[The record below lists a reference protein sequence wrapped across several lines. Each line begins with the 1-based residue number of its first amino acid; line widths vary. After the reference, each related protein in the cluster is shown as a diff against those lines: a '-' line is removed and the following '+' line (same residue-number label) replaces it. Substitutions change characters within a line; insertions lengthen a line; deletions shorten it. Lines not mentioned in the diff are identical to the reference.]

1 MKTATRL
8 WSHGFIRT
16 LSGLAIVA
24 APTCALFF
32 GLVSTEGAN
41 TPSAAVQA
49 LSSVVVNA
57 DPASG
62 KTDPTAVAG
71 SMSCVECHK
80 SEIAALKVS
89 KHNSS
94 ITLITSHPKIAEFAK
109 AANVALED
117 VLQDSICSS
126 CHATQQDTGKGVHAI
141 GSVSCESCHGGAS
154 GKPEWLKLHGDKKK
168 GINAAVRAACGK
180 AGMIRA
186 SNIYRITK
194 NCVGCHVVSNQAL
207 VNAGH
212 PVSTQ
217 KWKFEL
223 VGGSSGEV
231 RHNFQVDQKVN
242 GEAPTA
248 WLKHAKGASEE
259 NRQRMKYLIGML
271 VDLEV
276 TLGALKTVPKAAG
289 KSDFAKG
296 HAKRLKAVA
305 KKLKEAVKEL
315 EDTTPAELAAAQ
327 EAIDDI
333 GRISSLNFK
342 SQDGAEIAEPKIA
355 AAASALAENNDG
367 SKLGKLDSVVKKRAK
382 PRGDAY
388 TP

>member
-1 MKTATRL
+1 M
-8 WSHGFIRT
+8 
-16 LSGLAIVA
+16 
-24 APTCALFF
+24 FF

-49 LSSVVVNA
+49 LSAAVVSG

-71 SMSCVECHK
+71 SMSCVKCHK
-80 SEIAALKVS
+80 SEVDALMKS

-94 ITLITSHPKIAEFAK
+94 ITLITNHPKIPAFAK
-109 AANVALED
+109 AAGIPAANVLKNALC
-117 VLQDSICSS
+117 VG
-126 CHATQQDTGKGVHAI
+126 CHATPKTAGGGIEAI
-141 GSVSCESCHGGAS
+141 SSVSCESCHGGAS
-154 GKPEWLKLHGDKKK
+154 GKPEWLEAHGKK
-168 GINAAVRAACGK
+168 GIGPAGRANCDK

-223 VGGSSGEV
+223 VGGTSGEV
-231 RHNFQVDQKVN
+231 RHNFQVDQAVN
-242 GEAPTA
+242 ADTPTA
-248 WLKHAKGASEE
+248 WMKYTKEASAE
-259 NRQRMKYLIGML
+259 NRKRMKYLIGML

-276 TLGALKTVPKAAG
+276 TLDYLKGVPKADG
-289 KSDFAKG
+289 KTAFAKG
-296 HAKRLKAVA
+296 HAKRVKAVA
-305 KKLKEAVKEL
+305 KNLKEAAKAL
-315 EDTTPAELAAAQ
+315 GDDAPAEVAAAQ
-327 EAIDDI
+327 QAIEDI

-342 SQDGAEIAEPKIA
+342 SQDGASAAAPKIA

-367 SKLGKLDSVVKKRAK
+367 SKLGKLDSVIAKRAK
-382 PRGDAY
+382 PRGDAH

>member
-1 MKTATRL
+1 MKTTTRL
-8 WSHGFIRT
+8 WSHGLVRT

-49 LSSVVVNA
+49 LSAAVVSG
-57 DPASG
+57 DPASD

-71 SMSCVECHK
+71 SMSCVKCHK
-80 SEIAALKVS
+80 SEVAALMKS

-94 ITLITSHPKIAEFAK
+94 IDLITNHPKIGDFANAVGIAN
-109 AANVALED
+109 AAGALKD
-117 VLQDSICSS
+117 RLCVG
-126 CHATQQDTGKGVHAI
+126 CHATPQDTGDGLLAL

-154 GKPEWLKLHGDKKK
+154 GKPEWLEAHGKK
-168 GINAAVRAACGK
+168 GIDEDGRADCDK

-186 SNIYRITK
+186 PNIYRITK

-212 PVSTQ
+212 PFSTQ

-223 VGGSSGEV
+223 VGGTSGEV

-242 GEAPTA
+242 AEAPTA
-248 WLKHAKGASEE
+248 WLKNVKGASAE

-276 TLGALKTVPKAAG
+276 TLGVLKDVPDGAG
-289 KSDFAKG
+289 KTDFAKG

-305 KKLKEAVKEL
+305 KSLKEVVKAL
-315 EDTTPAELAAAQ
+315 GDDAPAEVAAAQ
-327 EAIDDI
+327 EAIEDI

-342 SQDGAEIAEPKIA
+342 SQKGAKKAAPKIA

-367 SKLGKLDSVVKKRAK
+367 SKLGKLDDVIAKRAK